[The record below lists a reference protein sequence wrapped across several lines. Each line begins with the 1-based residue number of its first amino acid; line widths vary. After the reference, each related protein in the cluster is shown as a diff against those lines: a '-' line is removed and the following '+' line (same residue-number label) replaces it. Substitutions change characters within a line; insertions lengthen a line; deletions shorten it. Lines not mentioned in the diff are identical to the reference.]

1 MKYIAKPSIHNNVGL
16 KEFDNAK
23 DAVLYLNDLLTPK
36 EGDQDRLEYV
46 FVAPSINARDPMVAS
61 RKLRKAVEEYST
73 WELVSYLLYKSNNHA
88 NSS

>member
-61 RKLRKAVEEYST
+61 T